1 MPTFS
6 DFWYGVSDPVRV
18 TEQMIV
24 TVPFYS
30 GIAYS
35 VGALLRE
42 HKVIDRIGSG
52 LRREPE
58 SGPEEAGVEPIENA
72 TEDAAYENK

>member
-1 MPTFS
+1 MT
-6 DFWYGVSDPVRV
+6 
-18 TEQMIV
+18 V

-30 GIAYS
+30 SVAYS
-35 VGALLRE
+35 VGALFRQ
-42 HKVIDRIGSG
+42 HKVIDRIVSD

-58 SGPEEAGVEPIENA
+58 SGPEEAGVERIENA